1 MRRSGAPSQVFGNMS
16 KKPRFV
22 PPGASL
28 AGPPD
33 PPVGTLLE
41 PEPLAPKLALGNV
54 LNKVQ
59 RSLSVPALP
68 LALPVKAF
76 SLAKSSPQAPGLS
89 RALARVLGAADS
101 KKNELEPEDPSF
113 TEENTGDPADCNAN
127 MFQRTTIVPVPEIS
141 KIHR

>member
-1 MRRSGAPSQVFGNMS
+1 MRRSGAPSQLFGNMA

-22 PPGASL
+22 PPEASL

-33 PPVGTLLE
+33 IPVGTLPEL
-41 PEPLAPKLALGNV
+41 EPLAPKLALGNV

-59 RSLSVPALP
+59 RSISAPALP

-76 SLAKSSPQAPGLS
+76 GLAKSSPQAPGMS

-101 KKNELEPEDPSF
+101 KKNGSEPEDPSF
-113 TEENTGDPADCNAN
+113 TEQNTGDPAAEILVMNITNHKSNNA
-127 MFQRTTIVPVPEIS
+127 TTNQ
-141 KIHR
+141 